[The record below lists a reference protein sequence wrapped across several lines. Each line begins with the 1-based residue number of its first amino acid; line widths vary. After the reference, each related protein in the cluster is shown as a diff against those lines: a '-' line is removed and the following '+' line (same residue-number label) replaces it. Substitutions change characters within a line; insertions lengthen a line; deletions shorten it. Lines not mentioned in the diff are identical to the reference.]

1 MKLSAIDK
9 GFSLIEV
16 VISLF
21 ILSVSVIT
29 IYNLIISTAVS
40 SYDLEQ
46 RYLAKEVANN
56 RISLINTLEKST
68 RPIKRSGEMVMGGQQ
83 WQWNEIINFC
93 PPNFVIVLL
102 LLLKI
107 GAGHLKLALF
117 KEDIKSEKKGRSAD
131 LTLFS

>member
-56 RISLINTLEKST
+56 RISLINTLEKSS
-68 RPIKRSGEMVMGGQQ
+68 RPIKRTGEMVMGGQQ
-83 WQWNEIINFC
+83 WQWNEIINYGPTDDFFEYEI
-93 PPNFVIVLL
+93 FVR
-102 LLLKI
+102 
-107 GAGHLKLALF
+107 HEN
-117 KEDIKSEKKGRSAD
+117 EDTYIYSIKGLYTK
-131 LTLFS
+131 